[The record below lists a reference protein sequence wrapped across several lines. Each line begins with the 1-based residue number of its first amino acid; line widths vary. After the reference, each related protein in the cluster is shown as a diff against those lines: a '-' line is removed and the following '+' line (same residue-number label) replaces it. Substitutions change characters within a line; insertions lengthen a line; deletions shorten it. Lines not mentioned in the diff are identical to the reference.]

1 MKRKVKCESSTEKNP
16 FWTRNPHLLP
26 LKWCPGGVVSHRT
39 VCEGLLFPAAKGHAA
54 KRGQR
59 PFAAFPLCSVLTVT
73 ESAFREKRKY
83 GLFFFFASLETV
95 PWGSFFF
102 LGTSPT
108 AVYTALIKMWCLQP
122 SFWARTDVALQ
133 WKTLPR
139 RSEISVTYGN

>member
-1 MKRKVKCESSTEKNP
+1 MSPPLRRTHSERVTRICCLWNDVRGGWFLIELFVKGCYFPQRRDT
-16 FWTRNPHLLP
+16 LP
-26 LKWCPGGVVSHRT
+26 RGG
-39 VCEGLLFPAAKGHAA
+39 
-54 KRGQR
+54 
-59 PFAAFPLCSVLTVT
+59 SVLLLRFL
-73 ESAFREKRKY
+73 SALFWPWQNRHSEKRENMDFF
-83 GLFFFFASLETV
+83 LFFFLPAWKQCHGDL
-95 PWGSFFF
+95 FFF